1 MPSPTL
7 YLIDGSGYLFRAYHA
22 LPPLSNRAGE
32 PTQAMFGT
40 LNMVRA
46 ALRENPDYIAF
57 VMDAGGRNFR
67 HEQYAAYKAHR
78 PPIPEDLARQIEPL
92 VEIVERLG
100 LPVLRIPGVEA
111 DDVIATL
118 ARRAAR
124 EGMQVVISTG
134 DKDLA
139 QLVAPGIRLVNT
151 MSGNELDEVGVEAKF
166 GVKPAQIPDFLALV
180 GDKTDNVPGV
190 EKCGEKTAAKWLA
203 EYGTLEN
210 LIAHAEDI
218 PGKLGE
224 NLRRAVAWLPL
235 SKELVTLRDDLEL
248 GLGPR
253 DLVRR
258 PPDREAL
265 RPLFERFEFGTWLRE
280 LDAPPTPEA
289 PPPKPQASPGRYR
302 LVLDPA
308 SFAEMLEALQRAPLV
323 SLDTET
329 SSLDPM
335 RASLVGLSFAVT
347 TGEGWYLPLA
357 HDYPG
362 APEQLPLT
370 ETLERLKPLLEDP
383 ARPKVGQHLKYDLHV
398 LANHGLRLA
407 GIAHDTMLESYVLDP
422 ARGRHDLD
430 GLAERELAYR
440 TIRYEEVAGKG
451 ARQIPFSQ
459 VPVETA
465 CDYAAEDADVA
476 LRLHQVLWPRLQAEP
491 ALRRIYEEI
500 EIPLVPVLAAMER
513 HGVLLDVDGL
523 RAQGRELGKRLDAL
537 RGQAALLLGRPLNLD
552 SPKQLAEVL
561 YGELG
566 LPVSRRTPTRQPST
580 DEEALAQLAEHH
592 ELPRIVLEYRQLAK
606 LKSTYTDRLVEL
618 IHPRTGR
625 VHTQFHQAVA
635 GTGRLSSSD
644 PNLQNIP
651 VRTEE
656 GRRIRRAFV
665 APPGFLLVSADYS
678 QIELRIMAHLS
689 RDEGLLAAFREGQDV
704 HRATAAEVF
713 AVPLAEV
720 SPEQRRAAKAINFGL
735 IYGMSAFGL
744 SRQLGIPRDQA
755 EHYIAR
761 YFERYPGVRHYMEET
776 RRQAHARG
784 YVETLFGRR
793 LYLPDLRAR
802 NLQRRQAAERAAIN
816 APMQGS
822 AADIIKR
829 AMIAIVRGCVLKDA
843 RAAMILQ
850 VHDELVFE
858 VPEALARDFAEAV
871 RREMAGAAELSVPLL
886 VEVGIGPNW
895 DAAH

>member
-1 MPSPTL
+1 MPSPKL

-32 PTQAMFGT
+32 PTHAMFGT

-46 ALRENPDYIAF
+46 ALRENPDHIAF
-57 VMDAGGRNFR
+57 VMDAAGPSFR
-67 HEQYAAYKAHR
+67 HQSYAAYKANR
-78 PPIPEDLARQIEPL
+78 PPMPEDLARQIEPL
-92 VEIVERLG
+92 VEIVDRLG
-100 LPVLRIPGVEA
+100 VPVLRVPGVEA

-118 ARRAAR
+118 ARRAAA
-124 EGMQVVISTG
+124 EGMEVVISTG

-139 QLVAPGIRLVNT
+139 QLVGPRIRLVNT
-151 MSGNELDEVGVEAKF
+151 MSGSELDEVGVEARF
-166 GVKPAQIPDFLALV
+166 GVKPEQIPDFLALV

-210 LIAHAEDI
+210 LIAHAGEI

-224 NLRRAVAWLPL
+224 NLRRATAWLPL
-235 SKELVTLRDDLEL
+235 SKQLVTLRDDLEL
-248 GLGPR
+248 GIGPR

-258 PPDREAL
+258 PQDRDAL
-265 RPLFERFEFGTWLRE
+265 RALFERFEFGSWLKE
-280 LDAPPTPEA
+280 LDREPA
-289 PPPKPQASPGRYR
+289 ASVADRPAERGRYQPITDEDAFAR
-302 LVLDPA
+302 LLA
-308 SFAEMLEALQRAPLV
+308 ALAQAPLIA
-323 SLDTET
+323 LDTET
-329 SSLDPM
+329 TSLDPM
-335 RASLVGLSFAVT
+335 RARLVGLSFAIEP
-347 TGEGWYLPLA
+347 GEAWYIPLA

-362 APEQLPLT
+362 APPQLPLS
-370 ETLERLKPLLEDP
+370 EVLGRLRPLLEDP
-383 ARPKVGQHLKYDLHV
+383 IRPKVGQHLKYDLHV
-398 LANHGLRLA
+398 LANHGIALE
-407 GIAHDTMLESYVLDP
+407 GIAHDTMLQSYVLDP
-422 ARGRHDLD
+422 GSGRHDLD
-430 GLAERELAYR
+430 SLAERELSYR

-459 VPVETA
+459 VPVESA
-465 CDYAAEDADVA
+465 CAYAAEDADIA
-476 LRLHQVLWPRLQAEP
+476 LRLHRAMWPRLEREP
-491 ALRRIYEEI
+491 ALRRVYQELEL
-500 EIPLVPVLAAMER
+500 PLVKVLAAMER
-513 HGVLLDVDGL
+513 KGVLLEVERL
-523 RAQGRELGKRLDAL
+523 REHGRELGKRLETL
-537 RGQAALLLGRPLNLD
+537 RGRAQALLGRPLNLD

-580 DEEALAQLAEHH
+580 DEEALSQLAEHH
-592 ELPRIVLEYRQLAK
+592 ELPGIVLEYRQLAK

-665 APPGFLLVSADYS
+665 APPGYLLLSADYS

-689 RDEGLLAAFREGQDV
+689 RDEGLLAAFRAGMDV

-713 AVPLAEV
+713 GVPPDQV
-720 SPEQRRAAKAINFGL
+720 SAEQRRAAKAINFGL

-744 SRQLGIPRDQA
+744 SRQLGIPREQA
-755 EHYIAR
+755 EHYIDR
-761 YFERYPGVRHYMEET
+761 YFERYPGVRGYMEET
-776 RRQAHARG
+776 RRSARERG

-793 LYLPDLRAR
+793 LYLPELRAR

-829 AMIAIVRGCVLKDA
+829 AMIAIARNPLLDGT

-858 VPEALARDFAEAV
+858 VHEDLGECLAAAV
-871 RREMAGAAELSVPLL
+871 REAMAGAAELAVPL
-886 VEVGIGPNW
+886 VVDVGLGRDW